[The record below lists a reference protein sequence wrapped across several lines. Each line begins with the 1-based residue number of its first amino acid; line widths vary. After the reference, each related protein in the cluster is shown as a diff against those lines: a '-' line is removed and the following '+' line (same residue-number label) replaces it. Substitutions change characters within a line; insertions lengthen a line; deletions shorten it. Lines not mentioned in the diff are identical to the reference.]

1 MTMRASLR
9 ATAIAVA
16 LALPVA
22 ACETPVPAPVFAQ
35 LTYAHLGAINL
46 DVAKVEVVDQY
57 VPPLKHPNVEH
68 EFPITPAAAARRW
81 AADRIK
87 AVGLGRTARVLV
99 RSAAVRVKPLAKS
112 QGLRGLFTAE
122 ESERYDGE
130 LAMTIE
136 IRSERGF
143 REAFAEA
150 RATRSR
156 TVLEN
161 ISLNQRTQVYF
172 EMTEGLMIDLNA
184 ELEKNIRRHLARFVR

>member
-1 MTMRASLR
+1 MTMRPSLR
-9 ATAIAVA
+9 AAAIAVG
-16 LALPVA
+16 LALLPA
-22 ACETPVPAPVFAQ
+22 ACEPPAPAPVFAQ
-35 LTYAHLGAINL
+35 LTYAHLGAIRL

-57 VPPLKHPNVEH
+57 VPPLKRPNVEH

-81 AADRIK
+81 AVERIK
-87 AVGLGRTARVLV
+87 AAGTGRTARVIV
-99 RSAAVRVKPLAKS
+99 RTAVVRVKTLPKS
-112 QGLRGLFTAE
+112 KDLRGLFTVQ

-161 ISLNQRTQVYF
+161 ISLNQRTKVYY
-172 EMTEGLMIDLNA
+172 EMTEGMMIDLNA
-184 ELEKNIRRHLARFVR
+184 ELEKNIRTHLARFLR